1 MPDGGETIPVN
12 AFAGLGEDELSKV
25 FLAVVPEGGMMTFLI
40 PRGDKEEEV
49 LLKVITAIE
58 RVAVRKEVKK

>member
-1 MPDGGETIPVN
+1 MPDGGETIPIGNFV
-12 AFAGLGEDELSKV
+12 GLSEEDLGKI

-40 PRGDKEEEV
+40 PRGNREEEV

-58 RVAVRKEVKK
+58 KIAVRKEVK